1 MPIAYRDAMAYV
13 VEGACSMDVRC
24 WRDTN
29 SVEVYGELAWLCTI
43 HLNNWYE
50 QDIFK
55 VANVYLR
62 DRGVVTGDNEVI
74 FTVAG
79 HPHVPVYAR
88 ALKQKLL
95 KIIGVCSPRAF
106 FCFCHAAHQISPLFD
121 APAPNTPRTPTN
133 RNTMLATSTTI
144 KWPFPLNSLKHGT
157 KSSVTSGTTSL
168 GIPKYQVQ
176 QTRLLHLAKGR
187 KVSRKVICDAVGIY
201 YATTTGNTEAAAE
214 WVKDLMVRKLI
225 SRISL
230 SLDLR
235 LLTTFHPTAWRHN
248 RRSGNRRGQS
258 FRPER
263 P

>member
-1 MPIAYRDAMAYV
+1 V
-13 VEGACSMDVRC
+13 
-24 WRDTN
+24 
-29 SVEVYGELAWLCTI
+29 L
-43 HLNNWYE
+43 
-50 QDIFK
+50 
-55 VANVYLR
+55 
-62 DRGVVTGDNEVI
+62 
-74 FTVAG
+74 
-79 HPHVPVYAR
+79 
-88 ALKQKLL
+88 
-95 KIIGVCSPRAF
+95 F
-106 FCFCHAAHQISPLFD
+106 FCFCHAAHQVSPLFD
-121 APAPNTPRTPTN
+121 APAPNSPRTPTK

-157 KSSVTSGTTSL
+157 KSSVTSGTTSS

>member
-1 MPIAYRDAMAYV
+1 MNLIKIL
-13 VEGACSMDVRC
+13 ACVHHVR
-24 WRDTN
+24 
-29 SVEVYGELAWLCTI
+29 
-43 HLNNWYE
+43 
-50 QDIFK
+50 
-55 VANVYLR
+55 
-62 DRGVVTGDNEVI
+62 
-74 FTVAG
+74 
-79 HPHVPVYAR
+79 
-88 ALKQKLL
+88 
-95 KIIGVCSPRAF
+95 
-106 FCFCHAAHQISPLFD
+106 FCVFRHATHQVSSLFD
-121 APAPNTPRTPTN
+121 APAPHTPSIPTK

-157 KSSVTSGTTSL
+157 KSSVTTTSS
-168 GIPKYQVQ
+168 GIPKYQVR
-176 QTRLLHLAKGR
+176 QTRLQHFAKGR

-248 RRSGNRRGQS
+248 RHSGNRRGQS

-263 P
+263 PRGAHRRCSDMAHGRRY

>member
-1 MPIAYRDAMAYV
+1 M
-13 VEGACSMDVRC
+13 
-24 WRDTN
+24 
-29 SVEVYGELAWLCTI
+29 L
-43 HLNNWYE
+43 
-50 QDIFK
+50 
-55 VANVYLR
+55 
-62 DRGVVTGDNEVI
+62 
-74 FTVAG
+74 
-79 HPHVPVYAR
+79 
-88 ALKQKLL
+88 
-95 KIIGVCSPRAF
+95 F
-106 FCFCHAAHQISPLFD
+106 FCFCHAAHQVSPLFD
-121 APAPNTPRTPTN
+121 APAPNSPRTPTK
-133 RNTMLATSTTI
+133 RNTMLATSATI
-144 KWPFPLNSLKHGT
+144 KWPFPRNSSKHGT
-157 KSSVTSGTTSL
+157 QSSMTSGTTSL

>member
-1 MPIAYRDAMAYV
+1 M
-13 VEGACSMDVRC
+13 
-24 WRDTN
+24 
-29 SVEVYGELAWLCTI
+29 
-43 HLNNWYE
+43 
-50 QDIFK
+50 
-55 VANVYLR
+55 
-62 DRGVVTGDNEVI
+62 
-74 FTVAG
+74 
-79 HPHVPVYAR
+79 
-88 ALKQKLL
+88 
-95 KIIGVCSPRAF
+95 CSPRAF
-106 FCFCHAAHQISPLFD
+106 FCFCHAAHQVSPLFD
-121 APAPNTPRTPTN
+121 APAPNPAPNTPRTPTK